1 MFHVLGWPG
10 HICCGFENC
19 VADAERRPES
29 SPYFVTNVYEHGE
42 FPLPSSSN
50 SLSSCKMRGVEPLVS
65 SGTKLR

>member
-1 MFHVLGWPG
+1 MRQALGGQVFRVLGWPG

-42 FPLPSSSN
+42 FPLPP
-50 SLSSCKMRGVEPLVS
+50 LLTPCPLV
-65 SGTKLR
+65 K